1 MNQVQSIQKIGDTAV
16 PSPEMRPIQ
25 PQTNNS
31 TIFQSAKVPQL
42 SQSAQSIQSTPFT
55 QVRDISP
62 LTHKQLNALSPSK
75 STLSQGQKKRNHKVP
90 CPAHQE
96 FDISNMCTAEGCLE
110 PLCAECIRVHTQL
123 HNNEGTSSNIDT
135 IFNKRDQCIEI
146 LKEQT
151 NLFSQEIQVL
161 GQIGDSTRDNLL
173 KQSLEKIQIA
183 KEKVLF
189 VVEQYFKDIEEHVQQ
204 KIAHSKQSTT
214 VEKQKNLELKLQSI
228 IQDIA
233 KMEDL
238 LNSEDFIKAI
248 IQILSGEYDHN
259 YEKIQQDINEIV
271 EKSGSELFEVDFDE
285 SKMYSLNIELQ
296 RLIFLKP
303 HGMEGVINKTLEI
316 SKADVFQSK
325 FESPLK
331 KHNQTVLSNIVSQQQ
346 RNNFSSQQKLNSQS
360 MLLGN
365 NVSQANELVN
375 RQSMQN
381 IASLNDLSK
390 PKTLISQRPP
400 QSQQLQK
407 SIQQAINSS
416 QISKTSNIGLDQFMH
431 LPKSQRLSQSKTQNG
446 NMREEQIQS
455 RQPYISSNQPSLNL
469 SRDSSPNRNSIKA
482 QEQVGLRGSR
492 SISNN
497 IQYEGQ
503 QKKMY
508 TFNEVTTFGQQTDRE
523 MQQYQNNN
531 SMRKNNHII
540 RSQQNPQTAYQDPQ
554 RNFISSNSCNLISFQ
569 LQKIFLFNYFSYK
582 EEKYTTYT
590 TSNPPSQRPSV
601 SQQGDERIVQSQNI
615 ENSQL
620 MSYPQI
626 LLEQADYFSPQTS
639 RKFLHFFQDNSK
651 IFHYLD
657 LETLSKDSQTQ
668 QFQQQILNIQFK
680 IPMYHRSIMTPFGE
694 TYITGGVDVNQKSY
708 VLNTCY
714 KLNYRQA
721 TLEPISSM
729 YYPRSN
735 HGIAFCEGYIYVC
748 GGSTNQDNTCL
759 DKCERFDV
767 EIGRW
772 EQISSLNQKCS
783 GCSLS
788 QFSNR
793 FLFKFGGNT
802 DIFTLSNTIERY
814 DIQLNEWKI
823 IPFNIIPNHITMKLP
838 SFCGSCQVNK
848 DEIILLGGSNHSNKL
863 QNVFLIRM
871 YSEECDVVLLKPL
884 PRAGTFW
891 QNPIVLGGVI
901 FSLQNIIMDK
911 SPDHCYFG
919 KKRIL
924 AFNSQIWKQIGS
936 DEIDYYNS
944 SNSAN
949 MVSSNINLNQN
960 QSYILDNSYKKQTAS
975 KSPYR
980 AGQSLS
986 TSNKLKKVFY
996 E

>member
-1 MNQVQSIQKIGDTAV
+1 MKMNQVQSIQKIGDTAV

-31 TIFQSAKVPQL
+31 IIFQSAKVAQL

-75 STLSQGQKKRNHKVP
+75 SALSQGQKKKNHKVP
-90 CPAHQE
+90 CPAHQD

-173 KQSLEKIQIA
+173 KKSLEKIQVA
-183 KEKVLF
+183 KEKVF
-189 VVEQYFKDIEEHVQQ
+189 FIVEQYFKDIEEHVQQ
-204 KIAHSKQSTT
+204 KIVHSKQSTT

-228 IQDIA
+228 IQDIV

-248 IQILSGEYDHN
+248 IQILSGDYDHN
-259 YEKIQQDINEIV
+259 YEKIQQEINDVV
-271 EKSGSELFEVDFDE
+271 EKSGSELFEVEFDE
-285 SKMYSLNIELQ
+285 SKMYSLNIEMQ
-296 RLIFLKP
+296 KLIFLKP
-303 HGMEGVINKTLEI
+303 HSMEGVINKTLEI

-346 RNNFSSQQKLNSQS
+346 RNNFSSLQKISSQS
-360 MLLGN
+360 LLLGN
-365 NVSQANELVN
+365 NVQQVNENVN

-381 IASLNDLSK
+381 IESLRDLNK
-390 PKTLISQRPP
+390 PKILISQRPP

-407 SIQQAINSS
+407 SIHQAISNS
-416 QISKTSNIGLDQFMH
+416 QVQKTSNIGLDQFMH
-431 LPKSQRLSQSKTQNG
+431 LPKSQRQYQQKIQNG

-455 RQPYISSNQPSLNL
+455 RQPYISSNQPNLNL

-482 QEQVGLRGSR
+482 QDQVGLRGSR
-492 SISNN
+492 SISSN
-497 IQYEGQ
+497 IQHEGQ

-523 MQQYQNNN
+523 IQQNSNSNLNSIN

-554 RNFISSNSCNLISFQ
+554 RNFISSNSQ
-569 LQKIFLFNYFSYK
+569 
-582 EEKYTTYT
+582 EKYTAYT

-601 SQQGDERIVQSQNI
+601 SQYGDERIAQSQNI

-620 MSYPQI
+620 IGGYPQI
-626 LLEQADYFSPQTS
+626 LLEQGDYFSPQNS

-680 IPMYHRSIMTPFGE
+680 IPMYHRSIMTPYGD

-772 EQISSLNQKCS
+772 EQISSLNQKCN

-788 QFSNR
+788 SFSNR

-814 DIQLNEWKI
+814 DIQLNEWKV
-823 IPFNIIPNHITMKLP
+823 IPFNIIPNQITMKLP

-871 YSEECDVVLLKPL
+871 YSEECDAILLKPL

-949 MVSSNINLNQN
+949 LVSSNINLNQN
-960 QSYILDNSYKKQTAS
+960 QSYILDNNYRKQTAS
-975 KSPYR
+975 KSQYR
-980 AGQSLS
+980 ERQSLT

>member
-1 MNQVQSIQKIGDTAV
+1 MKMNQVQSIQKIGDTAV

-25 PQTNNS
+25 TQANNS
-31 TIFQSAKVPQL
+31 TIFQSAKIAQL

-75 STLSQGQKKRNHKVP
+75 STLSQGQKKRNHKIP

-189 VVEQYFKDIEEHVQQ
+189 VVEQYFKDIQEHVQQ
-204 KIAHSKQSTT
+204 KIVYSKQSTT
-214 VEKQKNLELKLQSI
+214 VDKQKNLELKLQSI

-259 YEKIQQDINEIV
+259 YEKIQQEINEVV
-271 EKSGSELFEVDFDE
+271 EKSGSELFEVEFDE
-285 SKMYSLNIELQ
+285 SKMYSLNIEIQ
-296 RLIFLKP
+296 KLIFLKP
-303 HGMEGVINKTLEI
+303 HNMDGVINKTLEI

-325 FESPLK
+325 HQSPLK
-331 KHNQTVLSNIVSQQQ
+331 KHNQTVLSTIVSHQQ
-346 RNNFSSQQKLNSQS
+346 RNNFSSNQKLNSQS
-360 MLLGN
+360 FLQVGN
-365 NVSQANELVN
+365 HVSQANENIN
-375 RQSMQN
+375 RQSLQN
-381 IASLNDLSK
+381 IESLNDLNK

-407 SIQQAINSS
+407 SINQALSNS
-416 QISKTSNIGLDQFMH
+416 QISKSSNIGLDQFMH
-431 LPKSQRLSQSKTQNG
+431 LPKSQRQQQQQMQNG
-446 NMREEQIQS
+446 NLREEQIQS

-469 SRDSSPNRNSIKA
+469 SRDSSPNRNSVKA
-482 QEQVGLRGSR
+482 QDQVGLRGSR
-492 SISNN
+492 SISSN

-523 MQQYQNNN
+523 ISQQQQQQQSINNSNSVN

-540 RSQQNPQTAYQDPQ
+540 RSLQNPQNIYQEPQ
-554 RNFISSNSCNLISFQ
+554 RNFVSSNSQ
-569 LQKIFLFNYFSYK
+569 
-582 EEKYTTYT
+582 EKYTPYT
-590 TSNPPSQRPSV
+590 TSNPSSQRPSV
-601 SQQGDERIVQSQNI
+601 SQHGDERISQSQNI

-680 IPMYHRSIMTPFGE
+680 IPMYHRSVMTPFGD

-871 YSEECDVVLLKPL
+871 YSEECDVILLKPL

-949 MVSSNINLNQN
+949 MVSSNININQN
-960 QSYILDNSYKKQTAS
+960 QSYILDNSYRKQTAS

-980 AGQSLS
+980 VGQSLT

-996 E
+996 D